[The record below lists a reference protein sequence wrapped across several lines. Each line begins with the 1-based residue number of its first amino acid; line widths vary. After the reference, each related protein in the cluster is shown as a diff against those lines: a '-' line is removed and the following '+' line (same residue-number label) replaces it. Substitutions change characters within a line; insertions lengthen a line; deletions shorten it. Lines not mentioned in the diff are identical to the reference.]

1 MPQRQRKQRR
11 KVLQKLATWRVLTKK
26 GRPPDLGGVAGADAL
41 HATGCRSVSRVN
53 GGAKG
58 WFLRVLAD
66 PGLATP
72 GAELDGLPWCYV
84 ISSRM
89 NAAHHHPEPKL
100 SRNQS
105 EILSCLRKAKEPM
118 SAYAILDRV
127 RTAGI
132 SHPPTVYR
140 ALNDL
145 MEKGMVHRLQSRS
158 AFIACGHGACDGK
171 FAFAI
176 CRQCGKVV
184 EIPLSDDD
192 QAALLALAPEEIAPE
207 QVTLEIAGL
216 CQACR
221 AA

>member
-1 MPQRQRKQRR
+1 
-11 KVLQKLATWRVLTKK
+11 
-26 GRPPDLGGVAGADAL
+26 
-41 HATGCRSVSRVN
+41 
-53 GGAKG
+53 
-58 WFLRVLAD
+58 
-66 PGLATP
+66 
-72 GAELDGLPWCYV
+72 
-84 ISSRM
+84 M
-89 NAAHHHPEPKL
+89 NATHHHHHAPKL

-105 EILSCLRKAKEPM
+105 EILACLRKAKEPM
-118 SAYAILDRV
+118 SAYDILDRV
-127 RTAGI
+127 RNAGI

-145 MEKGMVHRLQSRS
+145 MQKGMVHRLQSRS
-158 AFIACGHGACDGK
+158 AFIACDHGGCDGK

-192 QAALLALAPEEIAPE
+192 QSALLGLAPNAIAPE

-216 CQACR
+216 CKACR